1 MRGRGNPARLSG
13 THYVTQYRST
23 VRSFGSSRNHRTLE
37 PSNHRTLF
45 GSSEC
50 CLTSTRSLAAYY
62 FWYFAAIGVYEPYLT
77 PFWLHLGFSPA
88 QLGLLNAIYPAVA
101 AFAPFLWTAYADIT
115 RRGDAIFLRNTWL
128 SGAIALL
135 LPYLSG
141 LFPVT
146 LAFLAFAVFRSPLIP
161 LANSM
166 AFRVLG
172 GSPERFAALRLW
184 GTIGYIVAALGV
196 GVLVDRVGLGA
207 GMHGIALATL
217 ACGLVAWMG
226 RRRER
231 GSLPAVHLRDFLEIL
246 RDRRLLVFLA
256 AASLARL
263 SFGPYTTFFTIH
275 LEWLGLSRT
284 FAGVAWALAA
294 ASELVVMLCWTRMC
308 ALASPRTW
316 LTLAMGAH
324 ALRWLLSIPARD
336 PVALLLIQLTHAFT
350 FGVFYLA
357 AVEQVDALAP
367 EGLRATAQGLFAS
380 VAFGLSGLLG
390 NTLSGVLYEPLG
402 MAWLYAAAAF
412 VAAAGTALYW
422 AGTREPASTKRALVA
437 G

>member
-1 MRGRGNPARLSG
+1 
-13 THYVTQYRST
+13 
-23 VRSFGSSRNHRTLE
+23 
-37 PSNHRTLF
+37 
-45 GSSEC
+45 
-50 CLTSTRSLAAYY
+50 
-62 FWYFAAIGVYEPYLT
+62 
-77 PFWLHLGFSPA
+77 
-88 QLGLLNAIYPAVA
+88 LNAIYPAVA

-135 LPYLSG
+135 LPNLNG
-141 LFPVT
+141 LLPVT
-146 LAFLAFAVFRSPLIP
+146 LAFLAFAIFRSPLIP

-166 AFRVLG
+166 AFRVLT
-172 GSPERFAALRLW
+172 GSPERFATIRLW
-184 GTIGYIVAALGV
+184 GTIGYIVAAVGV
-196 GVLVDRVGLGA
+196 GVLVDRVGLRA

-217 ACGLVAWMG
+217 ACGIVGWMG
-226 RRRER
+226 RSRER
-231 GSLPAVHLRDFLEIL
+231 ADLPVVHLRDLFEIL
-246 RDRRLLVFLA
+246 RGRRLVVLLA
-256 AASLARL
+256 AASLARV
-263 SFGPYTTFFTIH
+263 SFRPYTTFFTIH
-275 LEWLGLSRT
+275 LEGLGLSRT

-308 ALASPRTW
+308 ALATPRTW

-324 ALRWLLSIPARD
+324 GLRWFLSIPARD

-357 AVEQVDALAP
+357 AVEQADALAP

-390 NTLSGVLYEPLG
+390 NALSGVLYERLG
-402 MAWLYAAAAF
+402 MARLYAAAAV
-412 VAAAGTALYW
+412 VATAGTALYW
-422 AGTREPASTKRALVA
+422 AGTREPASAKRALVA